1 MRRIIGSALIFLLLF
16 LVIPGLTPTGD
27 LVMAQ
32 SSSATCTS
40 PYTVQT
46 GDTLSGIAQKCSV
59 DFNSLVSTNS
69 NFTNRD
75 LIFPGQTVVIP
86 QVSVPVTGGTNAG
99 SGTYTVVTGDTLSA
113 IAQRNNTSVQAIL
126 NANNWISNSN
136 LIFPGWVITLPSGSS
151 SSSSGTSSSSNSST
165 GTTGSIPA
173 TGGRTYTVVAGDT
186 LSSIAQRFNTTPAAI
201 VTANNW
207 ITNPNVIIP
216 GWVLVIP

>member
-1 MRRIIGSALIFLLLF
+1 MRRIIGSALIFLFLF
-16 LVIPGLTPTGD
+16 LVIPGLMPQSD

-40 PYTVQT
+40 PYTVQS

-59 DFNSLVSTNS
+59 DFSSLVTVNT

-99 SGTYTVVTGDTLSA
+99 SGTYTVVTGDTLSG
-113 IAQRNNTSVQAIL
+113 IAQRKNTNVQAIL
-126 NANNWISNSN
+126 KANTWINNSN

-151 SSSSGTSSSSNSST
+151 SSSSSGSGST
-165 GTTGSIPA
+165 TGSTTGSIPA

-186 LSSIAQRFNTTPAAI
+186 LSGIAQRYNTTPAAI
-201 VTANNW
+201 VNANNW
-207 ITNPNVIIP
+207 ITNANVIVP